1 MAGTKGKRHILPHSR
16 VMIHQPWGGAGG
28 TAADIKIQADEIL
41 KLKANLN
48 QLIAN
53 HTGQTVKKVEKD
65 TDRDRYLSAAE
76 AVEYG
81 LVDEIIHPAKS
92 EAKPE

>member
-1 MAGTKGKRHILPHSR
+1 
-16 VMIHQPWGGAGG
+16 MIHQPWGGAGG

-41 KLKANLN
+41 KLKSNLN
-48 QLIAN
+48 QLIAD

-92 EAKPE
+92 ESKPE